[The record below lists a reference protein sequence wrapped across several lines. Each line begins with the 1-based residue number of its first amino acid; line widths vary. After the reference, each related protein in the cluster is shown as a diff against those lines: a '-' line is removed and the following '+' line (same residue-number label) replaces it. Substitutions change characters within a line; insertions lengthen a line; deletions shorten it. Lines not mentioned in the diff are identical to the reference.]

1 MGVFYLS
8 ISQRND
14 GNDRVLPQ
22 ELWEAGSLLRVV
34 GGELSLLSQ
43 TVKSDRFENRIHLS
57 ELRNVKTNIADEHY
71 TSVWG
76 EEEGKS
82 GKSAVE
88 RLTGLDHI
96 RCSSPSIHCICGSA
110 D

>member
-1 MGVFYLS
+1 MKSFQFESDIKRVVIS
-8 ISQRND
+8 ISQS
-14 GNDRVLPQ
+14 NDRILPQ

-57 ELRNVKTNIADEHY
+57 ELRNVKTNIADERY

-76 EEEGKS
+76 DGGGEFWQ
-82 GKSAVE
+82 
-88 RLTGLDHI
+88 
-96 RCSSPSIHCICGSA
+96 ICR
-110 D
+110 